1 MFSVKVR
8 EQLTE
13 LGQRL
18 RRLRLD
24 RNESQERFAT
34 RLGVSIPTLRKM
46 ERGDPTVSVGLWADA
61 LWLLDRL
68 SDLERLLVPQQSLFD
83 QFEKQQKKLRQRA
96 SKRK

>member
-1 MFSVKVR
+1 MISVKVQD
-8 EQLTE
+8 QLTD

-46 ERGDPTVSVGLWADA
+46 ERGEPTVSLGLWADA

-68 SDLERLLVPQQSLFD
+68 SDLERLLVPKQSLFE
-83 QFEKQQKKLRQRA
+83 QFEKQQIKLRQRA
-96 SKRK
+96 SKRN